1 MYTFK
6 QGIKDG
12 IPIGLGYFAVAFSL
26 GIAAA
31 NAGLTPFQGFLSS
44 LLMNASAGE
53 SAAFTAIKEGVPY
66 FQAILVTIVANARY
80 LLMSFALSQ
89 EIDPKEKTI
98 HRLLMGFYL
107 TDEFFGLAISQI
119 GYADPMYS
127 YGAIIFAAPCWALGT
142 VLGIIMGNILPMRIV
157 SALSVAL
164 YGMFLAIIIPHAK
177 KDKAITILIVISFL
191 TSYLLSRY
199 SSLSSSTITIVLTI
213 VLSTLGAII
222 FPIKRRK
229 F

>member
-1 MYTFK
+1 MKNFK
-6 QGIKDG
+6 LGIKDG

-31 NAGLTPFQGFLSS
+31 NAGLSPFQGLLAS

-53 SAAFTAIKEGVPY
+53 SAAFTAIKESVPY
-66 FQAILVTIVANARY
+66 LQAILVTIVANARY
-80 LLMSFALSQ
+80 FLISFALSQ

-177 KDKAITILIVISFL
+177 KDKAITILIIISFL